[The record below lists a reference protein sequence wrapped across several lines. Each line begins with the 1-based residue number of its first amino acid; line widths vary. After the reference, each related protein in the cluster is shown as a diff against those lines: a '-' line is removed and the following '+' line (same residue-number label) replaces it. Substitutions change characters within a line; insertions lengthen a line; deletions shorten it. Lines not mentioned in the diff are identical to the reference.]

1 MANAVFEGERAR
13 ITIVGPAAKS
23 FVLPTY
29 IPGQWIPKC
38 GPRIRGNRKQAGGIT
53 REHVRNANSL
63 PIPVGST
70 PDPLHQKFQ
79 RGRRGWQ
86 KLGL

>member
-1 MANAVFEGERAR
+1 MVWLANAVFEGERAR

-38 GPRIRGNRKQAGGIT
+38 GPRIEAT
-53 REHVRNANSL
+53 
-63 PIPVGST
+63 GS
-70 PDPLHQKFQ
+70 
-79 RGRRGWQ
+79 
-86 KLGL
+86 KLEASPESMLEMQILYPSQ